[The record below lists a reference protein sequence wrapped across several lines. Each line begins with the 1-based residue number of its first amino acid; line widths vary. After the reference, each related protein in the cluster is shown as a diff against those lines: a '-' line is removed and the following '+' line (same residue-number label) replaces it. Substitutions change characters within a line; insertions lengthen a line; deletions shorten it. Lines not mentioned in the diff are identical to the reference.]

1 MLVLLLVSLN
11 GAGQDFLWFLI
22 IYNNILDS
30 LDYKLLFKII
40 LNLMNLYFCYNL
52 ISILN
57 NYFLSI

>member
-30 LDYKLLFKII
+30 LDHNLLFKII
-40 LNLMNLYFCYNL
+40 LNLMNLYFCHNL